1 MLKTG
6 TRGDP
11 NKGMVEMGTKTILV
25 VDDNERI
32 VDLYARMLR
41 KLNLTVEKAFNGMMA
56 LDVVRM
62 RKVDFIIM
70 DFDMPYLN
78 GIEALIEI
86 KEIEPDV
93 PVMIV
98 SGEESSE
105 IREKAIKAGA
115 VDYLMKPVDL
125 ALIREYIIKLLD
137 L

>member
-1 MLKTG
+1 M
-6 TRGDP
+6 
-11 NKGMVEMGTKTILV
+11 
-25 VDDNERI
+25 
-32 VDLYARMLR
+32 
-41 KLNLTVEKAFNGMMA
+41 EKAFNGVMA
-56 LDVVRM
+56 LDVVKM
-62 RKVDFIIM
+62 RKIDLIIM

-86 KEIEPDV
+86 KEIEPDI

-115 VDYLMKPVDL
+115 IDYLMKPVDI
-125 ALIREYIIKLLD
+125 AIIRKYVTKLLN